1 MADGGGGG
9 VRAMAAE
16 SPSAATRPLARP
28 AALSTMEEDGGQE
41 VSLSAPSPVDLA
53 LRTAPCHAPSV
64 WKSIPG
70 GGRFLPKG
78 DQPGQPFAT
87 LVVVVADGLVEHAP
101 PRWARG
107 GAADALPPQLAKGV
121 DAAVKLTGEVQR
133 SVVICAAGANAT
145 AAQMMTQVVA
155 RMPGGIDAFGPGRRV
170 REATPCPF
178 ASPHAAQRVLCSI
191 ADVLTTGGLPLSL
204 IWEPD
209 GPVFPPASPQVEA
222 LLKESS
228 AEFGNLWETALHAKA
243 LAKRQRSLTR
253 FGEVVVITSPQMA
266 EVTVRRLW

>member
-170 REATPCPF
+170 
-178 ASPHAAQRVLCSI
+178 
-191 ADVLTTGGLPLSL
+191 
-204 IWEPD
+204 
-209 GPVFPPASPQVEA
+209 EA